1 MAVMVSGDGG
11 AWIKLPAQWEM
22 DPAVVGLPDGAKI
35 LFLRIV
41 QHCNLSGNKGV
52 LTDSQ
57 LDAFAEDKRRGW
69 EALDRLKISG
79 ALVPLP
85 AKYPLIPGKINNN
98 YPLIPDDHPLMTDD
112 HQPTPDDHAL
122 TTRWVLANSQKWL
135 LPGNSNG
142 SISAGQNTNRAPK
155 SLPAKSPARAGA
167 EGMKE
172 GRREEDRT
180 PSGSVRSSSA
190 PAAPR
195 SARGAAQPAQDQKNS
210 AVANGEKS
218 GTLSR
223 ADAIALARSEISK
236 GRAKNSAAT
245 GIDTKFSKYD
255 PNRPITPIRSA
266 NLFGGADE

>member
-1 MAVMVSGDGG
+1 MAVMVSSDGG

-22 DPAVVGLPDGAKI
+22 DETIVGLPDGAKI

-57 LDAFAEDKRRGW
+57 LEGFAEDKRRGW
-69 EALDRLKISG
+69 EALDRLKVSG

-85 AKYPLIPGKINNN
+85 SKVPLIPGKINNN
-98 YPLIPDDHPLMTDD
+98 YRQIPDDLPLMTDD
-112 HQPTPDDHAL
+112 HGLTPDDHAL

-135 LPGNSNG
+135 LPSNTNG
-142 SISAGQNTNRAPK
+142 SIPAGQSKSRTQN
-155 SLPAKSPARAGA
+155 SLPANSPTRARA

-195 SARGAAQPAQDQKNS
+195 SAGGAAQPAQDQKNPLS
-210 AVANGEKS
+210 SNGEKS

-223 ADAIALARSEISK
+223 AEAIALARDEIRK

-255 PNRPITPIRSA
+255 PNRPITPINSVH
-266 NLFGGADE
+266 LFGEVPE